1 MNRAL
6 RQLLILTLLL
16 LSVLTLAADLA
27 VASEINWKELPG
39 VQTEPPVAKK
49 KTGRITS
56 REKALNFGVVYVAQ
70 WASYYATQHKVIAEH
85 GSWENWI
92 KHPGSPHFDK
102 DSFDF
107 NLVKHSFVGQYYYLF
122 YRSRGYEER
131 QSFYWAALSSLVFE
145 FTIETVTEKP
155 SFQDIYQTPVFGT
168 ILGLGTERLSDYFH
182 SIGTLPTTMLAYI
195 LNPFTLLPYSK
206 CQCGVAPTIGKN
218 GEAGIV
224 ASLEF

>member
-1 MNRAL
+1 MTRAL
-6 RQLLILTLLL
+6 RQLLLPLLI
-16 LSVLTLAADLA
+16 SSFAVISSISAS
-27 VASEINWKELPG
+27 VASAAIDETGPEAVPLTIPG
-39 VQTEPPVAKK
+39 KPKA
-49 KTGRITS
+49 RITS
-56 REKALNFGVVYVAQ
+56 REKLINFGVVYTAQ
-70 WASYYATQHKVIAEH
+70 WASYFATQHQVIQEH

-122 YRSRGYEER
+122 YRSRGYAER
-131 QSFYWAALSSLVFE
+131 QSFYWAALSSLAFE

-155 SFQDIYQTPVFGT
+155 SFQDVYQTPVFGT
-168 ILGLGTERLSDYFH
+168 ILGMGTERLSDYFH

-206 CQCGVAPTIGKN
+206 CSCGVSPMIGKN
-218 GEAGIV
+218 GEAGVV